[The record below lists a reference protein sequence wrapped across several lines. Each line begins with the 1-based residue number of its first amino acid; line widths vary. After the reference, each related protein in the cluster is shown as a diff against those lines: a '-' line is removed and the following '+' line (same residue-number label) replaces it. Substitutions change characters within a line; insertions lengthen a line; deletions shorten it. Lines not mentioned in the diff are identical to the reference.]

1 VASRGWDFKLAEEAN
16 RINLLPTLTNLV
28 EAPLNVYSRRM
39 TIAAG
44 NRFSWRWARIMLSIL
59 NEQPS
64 AYQLPHEDQI
74 ILGYTK
80 PD

>member
-1 VASRGWDFKLAEEAN
+1 
-16 RINLLPTLTNLV
+16 
-28 EAPLNVYSRRM
+28 M

>member
-28 EAPLNVYSRRM
+28 EAPLNVHSRRM

-44 NRFSWRWARIMLSIL
+44 NRFLWRWARIMLSLL

-64 AYQLPHEDQI
+64 GNQL
-74 ILGYTK
+74 TR
-80 PD
+80 